1 MQKKVEKCQNRHFTA
16 SKIPKY
22 SSNPTMI
29 GQDTVKEV
37 SRSYSNVSILF
48 TPSTL
53 PESWF
58 RKWTFYG
65 IYVPCQFSWWS
76 LNVFKIKLISA
87 EIRIFESRT
96 LKIMVQ
102 MQQVNDIFCSARKML
117 QMIIGVLKYTI
128 YTEAAPM
135 CWCYHFIILLEQ
147 KFWYFKQENCYIW
160 HSQKFRVTTF
170 HPTHLVWWK
179 ILNSEND
186 ESFIKGKC

>member
-1 MQKKVEKCQNRHFTA
+1 MQKKVEKKCQNSHFTA

-58 RKWTFYG
+58 SKWIFCG
-65 IYVPCQFSWWS
+65 IYIPCQFSWWS
-76 LNVFKIKLISA
+76 LNVFKIRLISA
-87 EIRIFESRT
+87 EIRIFESPI
-96 LKIMVQ
+96 LKILVQ
-102 MQQVNDIFCSARKML
+102 MQQFNDILCSARKML

-135 CWCYHFIILLEQ
+135 CWCYHFIVLL
-147 KFWYFKQENCYIW
+147 
-160 HSQKFRVTTF
+160 
-170 HPTHLVWWK
+170 
-179 ILNSEND
+179 
-186 ESFIKGKC
+186 